1 MSVEQQI
8 HKALIRAN
16 FLKDKDPELGFAWI
30 ANAMACNYTELQIE
44 LIGLHSDY
52 HATGEKIT
60 VNEAVELWA
69 RLTGKKNT
77 VDNFIEKKCW
87 AQRNGFE
94 ITTTSEKVPTETKR
108 GAGRPKL
115 TIYYEPASIY
125 RLAQFCLK

>member
-16 FLKDKDPELGFAWI
+16 FLKDKDPEMGFAWI
-30 ANAMACNYTELQIE
+30 AGAMACNYTDLQIE
-44 LIGLHSDY
+44 LIGFHCDY
-52 HATGEKIT
+52 HAGTEKIT
-60 VNEAVELWA
+60 VSEAVELWA

-77 VDNFIEKKCW
+77 VDNFIETKCA
-87 AQRNGFE
+87 AQRKGFE
-94 ITTTSEKVPTETKR
+94 ITTTSEKVPTETKP